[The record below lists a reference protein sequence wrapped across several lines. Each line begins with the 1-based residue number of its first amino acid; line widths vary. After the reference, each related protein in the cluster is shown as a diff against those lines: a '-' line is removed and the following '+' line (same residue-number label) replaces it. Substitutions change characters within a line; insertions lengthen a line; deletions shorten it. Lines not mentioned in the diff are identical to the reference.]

1 MKNNI
6 LVQKYR
12 KSARM
17 LLFVIQFLFVF
28 GQGVTIA
35 QEIESISLRNLRQH
49 MDSIAS
55 DVTEGRF
62 TGSPGYRKAA
72 QYAAN
77 VFRKAGLEP
86 GYTDENGEKSYFQPV
101 PFVRKNYT
109 STSLTIRKN
118 GKDKI
123 FYHSDGYFVV
133 FNAGIQNKRIR
144 MASPAFIGYGIS
156 EPEKGWDDYAGLD
169 VKGKWVIV
177 IDGVPPADANPA
189 FPDCLRKQYADW
201 KTRDSLRYEALMK
214 HKVAG
219 LIILPYKKEIDN
231 WEGALLHSYRDYYCY
246 LDDEMNGKETSDP
259 VLPVILIGPELL
271 KIFFDGQSFDPV
283 NNKGDFHSY
292 VLNNIK
298 ISVTVNCKKE
308 QVNCHNVIAIVRGTD
323 STLRNEYLTVGAHLD
338 HLGKFRDHVYNGAN
352 DNASGCVIILEAA
365 KAIALNPPKRPVLF
379 ILYTAEELGMV
390 GSKHFVKYPPISSE
404 NILLNINIEQIGSKN
419 RDEAGIGGI
428 GLLQFKE
435 SFYKAG
441 KSIVD
446 KNLKYDLI
454 ENCINDLKNSV
465 DLWSFYKKGIPTVMI
480 SSGGFM
486 EHHTPQD
493 KITLI
498 DFEHLLKAA
507 KLLHSFIMEL
517 GNEQHSSVAPPSMNF
532 STLCNVNTKVHGCTP
547 LHCAARYSP
556 PSKKVKITLLWP
568 HTKALVPTEGGYEFF
583 VGI

>member
-12 KSARM
+12 KSAIR

-28 GQGVTIA
+28 GQGVTVA
-35 QEIESISLRNLRQH
+35 QEIESISLKSLCQH

-55 DVTEGRF
+55 DATEGRL

-72 QYAAN
+72 KYTAN
-77 VFRKAGLEP
+77 VFRNAGLEP
-86 GYTDENGEKSYFQPV
+86 GYTDENGEESFFQPV
-101 PFVRKNYT
+101 TFVRKNY
-109 STSLTIRKN
+109 SFTSLKIRKN

-133 FNAGIQNKRIR
+133 LNTGIQNKRIR
-144 MASPAFIGYGIS
+144 MAAPAFIGYGIN

-177 IDGVPPADANPA
+177 IDEVPPADKFPE
-189 FPDCLRKQYADW
+189 FPDCLRKQYADR

-214 HKVAG
+214 HEVAG
-219 LIILPYKKEIDN
+219 LIILPYQKEIDN
-231 WEGALLHSYRDYYCY
+231 WERALLHSYRDYYSY
-246 LDDEMNGKETSDP
+246 ADDEMNGKETSDT

-283 NNKGDFHSY
+283 ANKGNYHSY

-298 ISVTVNCKKE
+298 INISINCKKE

-323 STLRNEYLTVGAHLD
+323 STLKNEYLTVGAHLD
-338 HLGKFRDHVYNGAN
+338 HIGTFRDHVYNGAN

-379 ILYTAEELGMV
+379 VLYTAEELGVV

-419 RDEAGIGGI
+419 RDVPGIGGL
-428 GLLQFKE
+428 GLPQFKE
-435 SFYKAG
+435 PFYKAG

-446 KNLKYDLI
+446 TNLKYDLI
-454 ENCINDLKNSV
+454 ENCINVLKNSV
-465 DLWSFYKKGIPTVMI
+465 DLWSFYKKGIPTVMLA
-480 SSGGFM
+480 SGGFP

-517 GNEQHSSVAPPSMNF
+517 GNEQHSSD
-532 STLCNVNTKVHGCTP
+532 K
-547 LHCAARYSP
+547 
-556 PSKKVKITLLWP
+556 
-568 HTKALVPTEGGYEFF
+568 
-583 VGI
+583 